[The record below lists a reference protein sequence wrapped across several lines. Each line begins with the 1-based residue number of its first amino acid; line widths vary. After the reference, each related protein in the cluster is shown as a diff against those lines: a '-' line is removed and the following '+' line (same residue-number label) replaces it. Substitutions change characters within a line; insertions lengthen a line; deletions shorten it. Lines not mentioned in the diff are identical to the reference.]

1 MTSNNNHIITCLIIY
16 SSIILM
22 KRHKTLLKMVS
33 STQTIWK
40 SLDYDAIVYNESI
53 YDLIGAEYA
62 TQFINK
68 EIDYF
73 I

>member
-1 MTSNNNHIITCLIIY
+1 
-16 SSIILM
+16 M